1 MSGAEGPLRIAV
13 AGGSIG
19 GLCAGR
25 ALRGVGFDVQVY
37 ERVSGPMETR
47 GAGIV
52 VQSEL
57 IELLRT
63 HGADVLPTTQ
73 CKVRRYLSPEGGE
86 GKVQRAPQDFTSWEA
101 IYRTLAAAFPSDR
114 YHRGAT
120 LTDFG
125 NGDGAEGAHIDG
137 HGDIEADVLVAADG
151 AQSPTRRRFLPALNS
166 TYAGYVAWRGTLDE
180 ADAPPDLVR
189 FFDDAFTFSEA
200 RSAGH
205 ILVYFIPGDGADTTS
220 GKRRL
225 NWVWYVG
232 VGEADLARIL
242 VDRDGRQPHASLPF
256 RGTPDSAIC
265 ALRDLARRE
274 VHPMLA
280 ALVAAT
286 PQPFLQTIVDVVP
299 ARQVCG
305 RVCLLGEA
313 AFVVR
318 PHTAGA
324 TAKAARDAMTLA
336 RALKRAGRNI
346 DAGLSGFEEMQ
357 IEFGRGLVDY
367 GVALGR
373 RWAA

>member
-19 GLCAGR
+19 GLCAGL

-52 VQSEL
+52 VQGEL
-57 IELLRT
+57 IDLLRT
-63 HGADVLPTTQ
+63 HGAGALPTTH
-73 CKVRRYLSPEGGE
+73 CRVRRYLSPEGGDGE
-86 GKVQRAPQDFTSWEA
+86 VQRAPQDFTSWEA

-125 NGDGAEGAHIDG
+125 NREGAVQAHIEG
-137 HGDIEADVLVAADG
+137 HGMVEADVLVAADG
-151 AQSPTRRRFLPALNS
+151 AQSPTRRRFLPDLGS

-205 ILVYFIPGDGADTTS
+205 ILAYFIPGDGADTTS
-220 GKRRL
+220 GNRRL
-225 NWVWYVG
+225 NWVWHVG

-242 VDRDGRQPHASLPF
+242 VDRGRRHRQGSSRRDYVGASTQA
-256 RGTPDSAIC
+256 G
-265 ALRDLARRE
+265 RRE
-274 VHPMLA
+274 RRRWPERLRRDA
-280 ALVAAT
+280 
-286 PQPFLQTIVDVVP
+286 D
-299 ARQVCG
+299 R
-305 RVCLLGEA
+305 
-313 AFVVR
+313 VR
-318 PHTAGA
+318 PGTG
-324 TAKAARDAMTLA
+324 RLRRGA
-336 RALKRAGRNI
+336 RATVGRLNVTCS
-346 DAGLSGFEEMQ
+346 DGGEERSH
-357 IEFGRGLVDY
+357 G
-367 GVALGR
+367 
-373 RWAA
+373 